1 MSSTPHFSREIGEI
15 APLVLMPGDPRRAEH
30 IARNRLDGAQL
41 VSDVRG
47 IGTWTGT
54 LDGVPVTVTASG
66 MGVPSMSIY
75 ATELFSRHGVRR
87 ICRVGTC
94 GAFSPRVHV
103 RDVVIASAAHTDSSV
118 ATVAV
123 PGVTLSLAPTF
134 DMLAAAVAQARRGS
148 GRAVHV
154 GSVFTSDYFYHPRTD
169 ITPELSKLGTLAVE
183 MEAAGLYA
191 AAARNNA
198 EALAVLTVSD
208 HLLDHSADLTATER
222 ETMFE
227 DALEVAVAALL
238 VHE

>member
-1 MSSTPHFSREIGEI
+1 
-15 APLVLMPGDPRRAEH
+15 MPGDPRRAEH
-30 IARNRLDGAQL
+30 IARNRLDSARL
-41 VSDVRG
+41 VSEVRG

-54 LDGVPVTVTASG
+54 LDGLPATVTASG

-94 GAFSPRVHV
+94 GALSPRVHV
-103 RDVVIASAAHTDSSV
+103 RDVVIASAVHTDSSV
-118 ATVAV
+118 ATIAV

-134 DMLAAAVAQARRGS
+134 DMLAAAVTRARRGG

-154 GSVFTSDYFYHPRTD
+154 GAVFTSDHFYHPRTD
-169 ITPELSKLGTLAVE
+169 ITSELSRMGTLAVE

-191 AAARNNA
+191 AAGRNSA

-222 ETMFE
+222 ETMFD
-227 DALEVAVAALL
+227 DALEIAVAALL
-238 VHE
+238 ARA

>member
-103 RDVVIASAAHTDSSV
+103 RDVV
-118 ATVAV
+118 

-154 GSVFTSDYFYHPRTD
+154 GAVFTSDYFYHPRTD

-208 HLLDHSADLTATER
+208 HIFDHSADLTATER

-238 VHE
+238 VHA